1 MLLLIVEK
9 NMGGVIMQIQ
19 KGLVKYKDRNDIVC
33 TYGITEEGS
42 QYYFLDVDKLPNG
55 NIIASTA
62 LVEAID
68 SSVVPSALGVIDV
81 DGKIVVPFANKMIK
95 PINDNIL
102 LVERAQPM
110 TESVLENIKLRTDP
124 LSATKLVTIPSN
136 IKDKLNKKMGVDG
149 EFIFNDQFSE
159 ATICDMDGNNLVDNQ
174 YFSFIGMDK
183 NTLYFSTNI
192 LDSSVV
198 SYSIPTKDAL
208 DNKDYSKDVEK
219 KVELIPDKKSLDI
232 NNIDVNKTAI
242 DAAINKEMEQSPKN
256 DINPSMPPLDDIFN
270 KKIDVDEN
278 KDNDININGTDS
290 VIKVDDNVKEENSD
304 DKSLSKFDDLNLSVD
319 NSSESGNN
327 KEEKK
332 APNDSVSI
340 DTDSSSDVLQVSKDD
355 VKVSNEEA
363 EIKQPLFGELISN
376 KSSEDEDDSSEE
388 EKELS
393 LDSNNN
399 VNSEDSSSEQDRND
413 PLPLNNTI
421 NDSSASDNSKVIDNF
436 PSIKY
441 FGEDDDEEEESDSSE
456 GVLNIDAGS
465 VISDE
470 SSIDDS
476 NSIINSD
483 YDDIDLDLEM
493 NLNTDI
499 DSDSYTSSNDYISD
513 YNRYSSVGGTKDS
526 IIEDVAVTMSNLI
539 NLNRDQ
545 QKKIGT
551 CEEQIKQ
558 LSSSHKKIAQKAR
571 NQMREI
577 DLLKTKLQN
586 YESIVNKLEA
596 RNQVLDDRVHDQE
609 KTISSQSAEL
619 DELRPQVE
627 GKEELVKLI
636 VDAQNILGKDKI
648 RV

>member
-1 MLLLIVEK
+1 MLSLIVEK

-68 SSVVPSALGVIDV
+68 SSVVPSALGVIDT
-81 DGKIVVPFANKMIK
+81 DGKIIVPFANKMIK

-102 LVERAQPM
+102 LVERSQPM
-110 TESVLENIKLRTDP
+110 TESVLENIKLRSDP

-159 ATICDMDGNNLVDNQ
+159 ATVCDMDGKNLVDNR

-183 NTLYFSTNI
+183 STLYFSTNV
-192 LDSSVV
+192 LDSEVV
-198 SYSIPTKDAL
+198 SYSIP
-208 DNKDYSKDVEK
+208 SKKASSDEVRDRNIGQ
-219 KVELIPDKKSLDI
+219 KVEQSSDEKSLDI
-232 NNIDVNKTAI
+232 NNIDVNKTVI
-242 DAAINKEMEQSPKN
+242 DEAINKEVGEASKE
-256 DINPSMPPLDDIFN
+256 DVSSSTPPIDDIFN
-270 KKIDVDEN
+270 KDSIIAEN
-278 KDNDININGTDS
+278 KDNTSDLVN
-290 VIKVDDNVKEENSD
+290 KADDNAKEGQNDEKPLDPFDTLNLNVDSSLKIED
-304 DKSLSKFDDLNLSVD
+304 DK
-319 NSSESGNN
+319 EI
-327 KEEKK
+327 KK
-332 APNDSVSI
+332 STPDEANDMENDSSDAVSQI
-340 DTDSSSDVLQVSKDD
+340 FNGDAKAND
-355 VKVSNEEA
+355 EEV
-363 EIKQPLFGELISN
+363 EVKQPLFGELINSN
-376 KSSEDEDDSSEE
+376 NIENDDNSSEE
-388 EKELS
+388 EKKFLLDDINNKVVDDESVS
-393 LDSNNN
+393 LA
-399 VNSEDSSSEQDRND
+399 QDRND
-413 PLPLNNTI
+413 PLPLNNAISNSNVET
-421 NDSSASDNSKVIDNF
+421 NDEVAENY

-441 FGEDDDEEEESDSSE
+441 FNDTEEDDDSDDDS
-456 GVLNIDAGS
+456 GKLLNIDIGPVVS
-465 VISDE
+465 TE
-470 SSIDDS
+470 SSIDD
-476 NSIINSD
+476 ND

-493 NLNTDI
+493 NLSTD
-499 DSDSYTSSNDYISD
+499 DDTYTPSTDYISD
-513 YNRYSSVGGTKDS
+513 YSRYSSVGGVKDS

-539 NLNRDQ
+539 NLNREQ

-596 RNQVLDDRVHDQE
+596 KNQVLDDRVHDQE